1 MSNLCKNKIKKRLCF
16 LLSPYDSDDSDS
28 LVTQV
33 PAAVKPQAG

>member
-1 MSNLCKNKIKKRLCF
+1 MSSLCKNKIKKRLCF
-16 LLSPYDSDDSDS
+16 LLSPDDSDS